1 MPQASLTT
9 RLQAEQQEL
18 QQIEHHLEGL
28 KGQLK
33 EKLLADD
40 EATIAK
46 LDADIAW
53 QKRKADHHKLR
64 IDSLRAQQALE
75 QKAAAMKQKAQLVER
90 VESAFNER
98 VENEVKI
105 VRTVSKLIES
115 RTEPTPIRTPN

>member
-1 MPQASLTT
+1 MLQASLTT

-18 QQIEHHLEGL
+18 QQIEQHLEGL

-53 QKRKADHHKLR
+53 QKRKAEHHKLR
-64 IDSLRAQQALE
+64 IDSLRVQQALE
-75 QKAAAMKQKAQLVER
+75 QKAAATKQEAQLVER

-98 VENEVKI
+98 VEDEVKI
-105 VRTVSKLIES
+105 VMAVSKLIES
-115 RTEPTPIRTPN
+115 RTEPIPIRTPN

>member
-9 RLQAEQQEL
+9 RLQAEHQEL
-18 QQIEHHLEGL
+18 QQIEQHLEGL

-53 QKRKADHHKLR
+53 QKRKAEHHKLR
-64 IDSLRAQQALE
+64 IDSLRVQQALE
-75 QKAAAMKQKAQLVER
+75 QKAAATKQEAQLVER

-98 VENEVKI
+98 VEDEV
-105 VRTVSKLIES
+105 
-115 RTEPTPIRTPN
+115 

>member
-18 QQIEHHLEGL
+18 QQIEQHLEGL